1 MVEASQQQQNAADQE
16 VETKTC
22 GMCQKPI
29 EMAKFR
35 LHEVACSRQN
45 YKCAKCGE
53 VVPKADKEQHELD
66 EHTEKPVQISEPKP

>member
-1 MVEASQQQQNAADQE
+1 MVETAEQNPE

-22 GMCQKPI
+22 AMCQKPI
-29 EMAKFR
+29 ELAKYR

-53 VVPKADKEQHELD
+53 VVPKADREQHELD
-66 EHTEKPVQISEPKP
+66 EHTEKPKPDLKSEQ